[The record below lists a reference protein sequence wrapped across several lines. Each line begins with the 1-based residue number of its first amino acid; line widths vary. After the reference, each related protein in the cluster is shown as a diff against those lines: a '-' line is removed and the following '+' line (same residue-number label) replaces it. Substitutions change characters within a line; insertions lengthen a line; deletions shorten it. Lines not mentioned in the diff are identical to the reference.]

1 MWHYAAH
8 VAPRV
13 LSESCPPPPRTAE
26 GPYSPPY
33 HTHHRTHHHTYHG
46 HHHSSSHL
54 SPSPSHSP
62 HSLAHGDRGAIYY
75 ACTCGTTW
83 PPPPLHVPPQVHA
96 RRLACSQQVVLT
108 VRCPLWVYNCTG
120 MPLAIRPAVSVTDYD
135 DGGAGGTSYGLV
147 AGTWLPSCVGVQ
159 GSMPYSL
166 ASPRSSHTAA
176 LQVGHRGTHLLAGNQ
191 TYACRWGGRGLRGIH
206 LRAGHQTYRCKWGGA
221 GIGVYTCTRGT
232 KHMRA
237 SRGAWA

>member
-1 MWHYAAH
+1 M
-8 VAPRV
+8 
-13 LSESCPPPPRTAE
+13 LC
-26 GPYSPPY
+26 
-33 HTHHRTHHHTYHG
+33 
-46 HHHSSSHL
+46 
-54 SPSPSHSP
+54 
-62 HSLAHGDRGAIYY
+62 
-75 ACTCGTTW
+75 CTCGTMLHMWPHACYLNPAPPLHAPPKVHTRRLITLITALIITLITVTTTPHHTCHHRRHILHTHW
-83 PPPPLHVPPQVHA
+83 LMVTGEPYTMPARVAPPGPPPPLHVPPQVHA

-206 LRAGHQTYRCKWGGA
+206 LRAGHQTYACRR
-221 GIGVYTCTRGT
+221 T
-232 KHMRA
+232 
-237 SRGAWA
+237 